1 MHTTLLV
8 TAIMVGFT
16 IRGACVVACALSI
29 GWLARECE
37 GVGGVRKDTGNGE
50 TGMAAFKNPDS

>member
-1 MHTTLLV
+1 M
-8 TAIMVGFT
+8 IFT